1 MKEIAEKVVKS
12 DGSDFEERRKL
23 MQMELLYDV
32 AIDLNSS
39 LDSDVLHGDIL
50 TKALM
55 MSDASAAALLEMDE
69 ELRFRTVEVL
79 SPEPFPEDV
88 FSRDELLNAWND
100 RHLVEFTREGVG
112 WNHICVI
119 PLISREKPNG
129 LLIVSDKEQ
138 RDGTKTRFTE
148 HDIHLLQSF
157 AYLAGASFQNAKLHT
172 QLQDTLSKLD
182 KSSFENRRKLL
193 QMEMLYDIG
202 LELSGSLDPMMVV
215 DDILNRAIAMVDARG
230 AALIDYK
237 GGKDVFSTTACVSVE
252 EVPADLLSRPVLK
265 EAWDSGRNQAISLS
279 TSSWSELYVVPLVF
293 QNDVSG
299 LLVVADKENI
309 DGSVSPFSDDDESLL
324 QSFAHLAGSALRNA
338 NLYKDLQA
346 TYEALK
352 ETQDQKDFVEGAFG
366 VYLSPNVVDHIM
378 ANPDSIS
385 RLGGEERVLTAFFSD
400 IAGFTTISECLEPNE
415 LVELVNFYLT
425 EMCEIIEERGGTI
438 DKFEGDAIVSFFGAP
453 IYFKDHAEKAVLSA
467 LDQQQKLRELRLE
480 WAKPGVLPRELESL
494 HRKWTQQGTP
504 FMHVRMGVATGPMVV
519 GNMGSKTRSDYT
531 MMGDTVNLAAR
542 FESCQKQYGTSIL
555 VNEETW
561 NTVKNEVVTRL
572 LDRVQVVGKQ
582 EAVGAYEIV
591 ARKTEISE
599 DALQCVS
606 RFNEGQKYYEDFE
619 FAKALKFFESSVELD
634 PADVPSRIYVERC
647 VRYMQAPPDDLVH
660 RLDSK

>member
-1 MKEIAEKVVKS
+1 
-12 DGSDFEERRKL
+12 
-23 MQMELLYDV
+23 
-32 AIDLNSS
+32 
-39 LDSDVLHGDIL
+39 
-50 TKALM
+50 
-55 MSDASAAALLEMDE
+55 
-69 ELRFRTVEVL
+69 
-79 SPEPFPEDV
+79 
-88 FSRDELLNAWND
+88 
-100 RHLVEFTREGVG
+100 
-112 WNHICVI
+112 
-119 PLISREKPNG
+119 
-129 LLIVSDKEQ
+129 
-138 RDGTKTRFTE
+138 
-148 HDIHLLQSF
+148 
-157 AYLAGASFQNAKLHT
+157 
-172 QLQDTLSKLD
+172 
-182 KSSFENRRKLL
+182 
-193 QMEMLYDIG
+193 
-202 LELSGSLDPMMVV
+202 
-215 DDILNRAIAMVDARG
+215 
-230 AALIDYK
+230 
-237 GGKDVFSTTACVSVE
+237 
-252 EVPADLLSRPVLK
+252 
-265 EAWDSGRNQAISLS
+265 
-279 TSSWSELYVVPLVF
+279 
-293 QNDVSG
+293 
-299 LLVVADKENI
+299 
-309 DGSVSPFSDDDESLL
+309 
-324 QSFAHLAGSALRNA
+324 
-338 NLYKDLQA
+338 
-346 TYEALK
+346 
-352 ETQDQKDFVEGAFG
+352 
-366 VYLSPNVVDHIM
+366 M

-599 DALQCVS
+599 DALKCVS